1 MCKAHKVAV
10 ESIGITLN
18 LWFSPNTSAGSGR
31 AHTMTRLFAQLASF
45 FRSTADEAPSSPA
58 SLLMESADLR
68 AGHDAHDAQDLR
80 VAASAWLRVVR

>member
-1 MCKAHKVAV
+1 MCKAHEVAL
-10 ESIGITLN
+10 ESLGITLN
-18 LWFSPNTSAGSGR
+18 LWLSPNTSAGPGR
-31 AHTMTRLFAQLASF
+31 AHTMTRLFAHIASF
-45 FRSTADEAPSSPA
+45 FRSTTDEAASPA

>member
-1 MCKAHKVAV
+1 MSKTH
-10 ESIGITLN
+10 ETWLENLGITLN
-18 LWFSPNTSAGSGR
+18 LWLSPTTSAGPGR
-31 AHTMTRLFAQLASF
+31 ANIMFSLFATIASF
-45 FRSTADEAPSSPA
+45 FRTTANETPASPA

>member
-18 LWFSPNTSAGSGR
+18 LWLSPNTSAGSGR
-31 AHTMTRLFAQLASF
+31 AHIMSSLFARIANF
-45 FRSTADEAPSSPA
+45 FNATEENPASPA
-58 SLLMESADLR
+58 ALLMESADLR

>member
-1 MCKAHKVAV
+1 
-10 ESIGITLN
+10 
-18 LWFSPNTSAGSGR
+18 
-31 AHTMTRLFAQLASF
+31 MTRLFAHLASF
-45 FRSTADEAPSSPA
+45 FRTTADEAASPA